1 MEITLKEIEK
11 NLLTLPDNL
20 WGQVNDFVIFLKQK
34 YSDDLP
40 QWQKDEL
47 KKKNILFLKTPVQLL
62 KRLKL
67 KDSVNYGKS
76 NRQRR
81 IVQHRFEIFQ
91 RFANYW

>member
-47 KKKNILFLKTPVQLL
+47 KKREYFISENPSSIIKEAEMEYFLNNLDNEGKN
-62 KRLKL
+62 
-67 KDSVNYGKS
+67 
-76 NRQRR
+76 
-81 IVQHRFEIFQ
+81 
-91 RFANYW
+91 

>member
-20 WGQVNDFVIFLKQK
+20 WGQVNDFVNFLKQK

-47 KKKNILFLKTPVQLL
+47 KKREDEIKAAAEKENAKKLQQLEEQRLRELKEENERISP
-62 KRLKL
+62 R
-67 KDSVNYGKS
+67 YKS
-76 NRQRR
+76 
-81 IVQHRFEIFQ
+81 I
-91 RFANYW
+91 

>member
-62 KRLKL
+62 KRLKW
-67 KDSVNYGKS
+67 N
-76 NRQRR
+76 
-81 IVQHRFEIFQ
+81 IF
-91 RFANYW
+91 